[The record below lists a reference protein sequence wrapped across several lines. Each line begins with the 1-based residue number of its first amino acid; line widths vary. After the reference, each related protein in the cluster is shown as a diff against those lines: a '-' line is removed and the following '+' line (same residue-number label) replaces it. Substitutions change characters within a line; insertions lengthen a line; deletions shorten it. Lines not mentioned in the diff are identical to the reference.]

1 MSFQKVADALNE
13 LQAKVAGVEID
24 NGKLVDDNNRLRYE
38 ITLLQNAKH
47 DLLMLNAQLR
57 KECTMCQDE

>member
-47 DLLMLNAQLR
+47 DLLMLSAQLR